1 MIGNVWAIAE
11 GALPDA
17 QARYA
22 AMLQAMVAGSVTAGV
37 VEDGRKLGLAV
48 QNVSGTAVIPV
59 IGPMLRRVGMWE
71 QLFGFVGHEQ
81 VGSALA
87 SANADQKVQRI
98 VLAMDTPGGEVSG
111 VEELAQ
117 AVASASKPV
126 HVQVQGM
133 LASAGYYVAARAQS
147 ITAGPGDLIG
157 SIGTRMVV
165 WDTSEMFISAGIK
178 VHAIDT
184 GEYKSAG
191 EPGLPVTDEQLAE
204 FQRITDFYMDQFVSS
219 IVTGRR
225 MDRAS
230 VLEAADGRL
239 FTPKQANGMGLID
252 SVGTMADTI
261 DALRSRR
268 SVATARRQMGLATR
282 RVAMP
287 MRSNKN

>member
-1 MIGNVWAIAE
+1 MIGSVWAIAE
-11 GALPDA
+11 SALPDA

-22 AMLQAMVAGSVTAGV
+22 AMLQAMVAGGV

-59 IGPMLRRVGMWE
+59 VGPMLRRVGMWE
-71 QLFGFVGHEQ
+71 SLFGFIGHEQ
-81 VGSALA
+81 VGAALA
-87 SANADQKVQRI
+87 SANSDEQVQRI
-98 VLAMDTPGGEVSG
+98 VLAMDTPGGDVSG

-117 AVASASKPV
+117 AVATSAKPV

-133 LASAGYYVAARAQS
+133 LASAGYYVAARASS
-147 ITAGPGDLIG
+147 ITAGPGDLVG

-165 WDTSEMFISAGIK
+165 WDTSEMFASAGIK

-204 FQRITDFYMDQFVSS
+204 FQRITDFYMDQFVAS
-219 IVTGRR
+219 IVSGRKL
-225 MDRAS
+225 DKAS

-239 FTPKQANGMGLID
+239 FTPKQAKGMGLID
-252 SVGTMADTI
+252 SVGTMADTMG
-261 DALRSRR
+261 ALRSRR
-268 SVATARRQMGLATR
+268 SVATARRQMALAER

-287 MRSNKN
+287 MRNTIT